1 MRWHLMVKPEAAF
14 ANSGKLALARI
25 CRPGLHGGLEK
36 GKMPHQERDPL
47 YAASGGRAKC
57 LNRGEGGGLDHV
69 RDRVS
74 VERNAGPRCA
84 AGADADTFGLFAR
97 HKRPMRHQ
105 RGLQ

>member
-1 MRWHLMVKPEAAF
+1 MAKPEAAF

-25 CRPGLHGGLEK
+25 CGPGLHGGSEK
-36 GKMPHQERDPL
+36 GKMPHQARDPL

-74 VERNAGPRCA
+74 VERNAGPRR
-84 AGADADTFGLFAR
+84 GGTFDADPSRLAAR
-97 HKRPMRHQ
+97 RARPLRNEG
-105 RGLQ
+105 RL